1 MPSVADLRGL
11 WQRSQIADGEG
22 DIGALRPR
30 GVTP

>member
-11 WQRSQIADGEG
+11 WQRFRIADGKG
-22 DIGALRPR
+22 GIGALRPR